1 MSRGSAEISKGLPIL
16 VTLNVIRQVMNRRP
30 NRNVNA
36 LSKAPLLPSENSA
49 DFESL
54 YAALEE
60 EIKPRG
66 IIERL
71 YLEDF
76 ANIVWE
82 ILRLRR
88 CKSAIINRAFRSA
101 LRDLILKALPQPERQ
116 NEWLNLMPFNSA
128 PSPEQLEREDEAEE
142 LAEGWFVDPKVK
154 RQVMAMLQA
163 LGYGLDDVE
172 ASAFQKVSDEIVLLD
187 RMLTLLE
194 ARRNKALAC
203 IAEYRKSFAQQLSQS
218 SEKIIQG
225 NTVLRLEDAN
235 KKSKT
240 A

>member
-1 MSRGSAEISKGLPIL
+1 MK
-16 VTLNVIRQVMNRRP
+16 RRP
-30 NRNVNA
+30 DRNVNA
-36 LSKAPLLPSENSA
+36 LSKALLLPSETSEE
-49 DFESL
+49 FESL

-82 ILRLRR
+82 IWRLRR
-88 CKSAIINRAFRSA
+88 CKSAIVNRAFRPA
-101 LRDLILKALPQPERQ
+101 LRDLILKALPQDEEPRGGSAL
-116 NEWLNLMPFNSA
+116 NFLNLG
-128 PSPEQLEREDEAEE
+128 PSPEQLERCNKAEE
-142 LAEGWFVDPKVK
+142 LVEGWFADPKARK
-154 RQVMAMLQA
+154 QVMSMLQA

-172 ASAFQKVSDEIVLLD
+172 ASAIQSVSDQIVLLD

-194 ARRNKALAC
+194 ARKNKALAC
-203 IAEYRKSFAQQLSQS
+203 IAEYRKSLAQQLSRS

-225 NTVLRLEDAN
+225 NTVLRLEA
-235 KKSKT
+235 KT

>member
-1 MSRGSAEISKGLPIL
+1 MSR
-16 VTLNVIRQVMNRRP
+16 RRD
-30 NRNVNA
+30 RNVNG
-36 LSKAPLLPSENSA
+36 LSKAPLLPSESSK

-82 ILRLRR
+82 IWRLRR
-88 CKSAIINRAFRSA
+88 CKSAIVNRAFRPA
-101 LRDLILKALPQPERQ
+101 LRDLILKALPQDEEPRRGSAF
-116 NEWLNLMPFNSA
+116 NFLNLG
-128 PSPEQLEREDEAEE
+128 PSPEQLERCNKAEE
-142 LAEGWFVDPKVK
+142 LVEGWFADPKARK
-154 RQVMAMLQA
+154 QVMSMLQA

-172 ASAFQKVSDEIVLLD
+172 ASAIQSVSDQIVLLD

-194 ARRNKALAC
+194 ARKNKALAC

-235 KKSKT
+235 KKAKT

>member
-1 MSRGSAEISKGLPIL
+1 MK
-16 VTLNVIRQVMNRRP
+16 RRP
-30 NRNVNA
+30 DRNVNA
-36 LSKAPLLPSENSA
+36 LSKALLLPSETSEE
-49 DFESL
+49 FETL

-66 IIERL
+66 IIERIF
-71 YLEDF
+71 LEDF
-76 ANIVWE
+76 ANIAWE
-82 ILRLRR
+82 IWRLRR

-101 LRDLILKALPQPERQ
+101 LQDLILQALPQPERQ
-116 NEWLNLMPFNSA
+116 YEVPTLSLFNTG
-128 PSPEQLEREDEAEE
+128 PSPEELERQNKAAE
-142 LAEGWFVDPKVK
+142 LAEGWFADPKVRK
-154 RQVMAMLQA
+154 QVMAMLQA
-163 LGYGLDDVE
+163 LKCGLDDIE
-172 ASAFQKVSDEIVLLD
+172 ASAIKRVSDEIVLLD

-235 KKSKT
+235 KKAKT